1 MISIDSDV
9 LSLIHDIVG
18 GFFFERNILN
28 LVPELMETNSMF
40 IIVYCFFLNR
50 NRFSMSATSLL
61 FFLIFTTS
69 GIIPD

>member
-18 GFFFERNILN
+18 GFFYERNILN

-40 IIVYCFFLNR
+40 IIVYCFF
-50 NRFSMSATSLL
+50 
-61 FFLIFTTS
+61 
-69 GIIPD
+69 